1 MWKVYYKVDSSDNY
15 PDIYT
20 FDDRDAM
27 DDFLYEEINRRV
39 QFIVDHSPYALS
51 EEDIEDIR
59 YNEKLLIKIV
69 GKRPYEDWSNHE
81 ITTLVKYNENKPSVF
96 KKIAYKP

>member
-1 MWKVYYKVDSSDNY
+1 MWKVYYSSDSLDTS

-39 QFIVDHSPYALS
+39 QFIVDHSPYTLS

-69 GKRPYEDWSNHE
+69 AKRAYEDWSGHE
-81 ITTLVKYNENKPSVF
+81 ITTLVRHNENKPSVF
-96 KKIAYKP
+96 KKITYKP